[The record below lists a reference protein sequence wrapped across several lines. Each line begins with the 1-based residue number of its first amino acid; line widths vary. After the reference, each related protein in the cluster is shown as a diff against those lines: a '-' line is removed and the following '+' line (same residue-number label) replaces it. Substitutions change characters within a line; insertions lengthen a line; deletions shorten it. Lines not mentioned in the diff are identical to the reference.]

1 MTRVGCVAVALVL
14 SMFAFYQVNCDHID
28 DDETTC
34 DVLRDIASDIDSANC
49 TTNGN
54 YTDCDTVR
62 CMSTSRLAI
71 TSYNVTVLP
80 CNKPPGIRV
89 TLVVN
94 GNSELD
100 GRIFT
105 ESEDVDISGGFAT
118 IKVTLVQLE
127 DEHSIGVA
135 LRSVVP
141 VLMMDTTFLNYTRI
155 PVECEGGGAT
165 GVRGQVLL
173 IVLLSIIMAMWQF
186 F

>member
-1 MTRVGCVAVALVL
+1 M
-14 SMFAFYQVNCDHID
+14 NCDHID

-135 LRSVVP
+135 VWYG
-141 VLMMDTTFLNYTRI
+141 NYYASF
-155 PVECEGGGAT
+155 EHAW
-165 GVRGQVLL
+165 
-173 IVLLSIIMAMWQF
+173 SIIRHVMVHSYLHKLHSSG
-186 F
+186 